1 MDQETGRMTKRRK
14 LGRDEPE
21 PNNEPSTLDDWAVSS
36 NDALCLRLGTV
47 VSLHRYQC
55 FKLSQSAL
63 VQPEDMD
70 SEIDTFHPEFTYP
83 VFGMEETINGY
94 QNLKIKLYYAAGS
107 LATYVGISYDNRRE
121 SNGSQQPDD
130 IMALLSEKIP
140 PGGGIAVD
148 YHEFMRTVQED
159 EQTFVPFGTKMYEFE
174 SDGDVSYEVY
184 KCTFKT
190 PGFKEYHR
198 RLQVFLLWFIEGA
211 SFLEENDERWE
222 MALLFER
229 QKKDEKSIY
238 SIVGYATYYPFF
250 HYPDRLRVRISQFII
265 LPPYQARGH
274 GERLYRVLYND
285 FFQRSD
291 VAEMTVEDPNEA
303 FQDLRDKCDL
313 TWLIQQNAFVDL
325 QPPVPGPTVKELATR
340 FKLSKRQV
348 ERCIEMAL
356 LQNLK
361 LKDKKAYQ
369 AYRMQVKRR
378 IFRQNEEALM
388 GLEKELRLEKLDETY
403 VAVEEDHHRI
413 LARLK

>member
-1 MDQETGRMTKRRK
+1 MDQETERIPKRRK
-14 LGRDEPE
+14 LDRDEPQ
-21 PNNEPSTLDDWAVSS
+21 PNSEPSTLDDWAVSS
-36 NDALCLRLGTV
+36 NDALCLRLV
-47 VSLHRYQC
+47 R
-55 FKLSQSAL
+55 
-63 VQPEDMD
+63 PEDMD
-70 SEIDTFHPEFTYP
+70 SEIDIFHPLFTYP

-130 IMALLSEKIP
+130 IMALLSEKLP
-140 PGGGIAVD
+140 PGFAVD
-148 YHEFMRTVQED
+148 YDEFMQTVQED
-159 EQTFVPFGTKMYEFE
+159 EKTFVPFGTKIHEFD

-184 KCTFKT
+184 KCNFKT

-222 MALLFER
+222 MVLLFER
-229 QKKDEKSIY
+229 QKKDEKNIY

-250 HYPDRLRVRISQFII
+250 HYPDRKRMRISQFII
-265 LPPYQARGH
+265 LPPYQARGL
-274 GERLYRVLYND
+274 GERLYKVLYND

-313 TWLIQQNAFVDL
+313 SWLIEQDAFAGL

-340 FKLSKRQV
+340 FKLSKRQL
-348 ERCIEMAL
+348 ERCMEMAL
-356 LQNLK
+356 LRNLK

-403 VAVEEDHHRI
+403 VAVEEDHRRI
-413 LARLK
+413 LERLK